1 MPVQAQSNALME
13 VAAGTSDAAVIDVLM
28 AAEMTGE
35 GTSYA
40 DLIYSLNLNEAQDLP
55 SEEYGVGFRKDDE
68 ATRNKVND
76 VLTEMKKDG
85 KAAEIAQKW
94 FGADVIKH

>member
-1 MPVQAQSNALME
+1 ME

-55 SEEYGVGFRKDDE
+55 PEEYGVGFRQGSDLVD
-68 ATRNKVND
+68 AFNTVSYTHLSAILLLNTRERRRRHGFS
-76 VLTEMKKDG
+76 L
-85 KAAEIAQKW
+85 W
-94 FGADVIKH
+94 